1 LFPSLFTIGLS
12 VVSSLMAP
20 KKLPPHLSE
29 KKFANEDLEEPESP
43 LLCGYDSHEGR
54 PRGCLGRLSRR
65 TCYTLGALGMVLAIA
80 VSVVAGYLIGTK
92 VFSANLKVAEGTVVK
107 YGLPSKL
114 CSDVLP

>member
-1 LFPSLFTIGLS
+1 
-12 VVSSLMAP
+12 MAP

-43 LLCGYDSHEGR
+43 LLCGYDSHESR
-54 PRGCLGRLSRR
+54 SRGCLGRLSRR